1 MSFVAVSPFNVNVIL
16 TTNPFLAEEDMLFV
30 AVTVE
35 PDRLNPVIAVITEY
49 DKFPPE
55 EAEADD
61 PLEYC
66 PV

>member
-1 MSFVAVSPFNVNVIL
+1 
-16 TTNPFLAEEDMLFV
+16 MLFV